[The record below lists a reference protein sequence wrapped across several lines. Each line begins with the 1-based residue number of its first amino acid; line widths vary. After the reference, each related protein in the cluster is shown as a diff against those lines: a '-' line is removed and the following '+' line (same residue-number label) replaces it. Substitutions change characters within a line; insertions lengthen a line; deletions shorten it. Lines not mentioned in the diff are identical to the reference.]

1 LKKKISEQKCN
12 YFSGKK
18 NTSVGAELRQKTMCA
33 EIAAGAAANSVKKK
47 KGGRTRERER
57 ERERDTHT
65 HTHTHTRA
73 RKIGPYP
80 VKLNCA
86 NERGEV

>member
-18 NTSVGAELRQKTMCA
+18 KHFRGCR
-33 EIAAGAAANSVKKK
+33 IATEDDVCGDCCWRCCEQCEEEE
-47 KGGRTRERER
+47 GGKDERER
-57 ERERDTHT
+57 ERHT